1 MRHEDAVFVFA
12 LLAMAV
18 PSAILLPILW
28 TGDFD
33 LKSQITA
40 TLAVI
45 VLGGGFALAARGRV
59 QRPLQTIANIIA
71 ALREK
76 DYSVRGRHPRRDD
89 ALGLAMAELAELA
102 EQLRAERWRD
112 EEAAA
117 GLAKVVERLDAA
129 VLAVDAGGTIRLAN
143 RTAERLVG
151 KPLANTNVADH
162 DLAHLLAVD
171 QPRTVELAFPGGR
184 GTWEVR
190 PSDVRLSG
198 LPHKLVVMTDVQHAL
213 RAEERQAWQRL
224 VRVLG
229 HEINNSLGP
238 IASIAETLRTGL
250 SDPTRRPDLDDDLT
264 KGLEI
269 IERRAAALA
278 RFMQS
283 YARLVRLPPPR
294 VGKVDVAQWAQ
305 RTADLASTASP
316 TRDGGSKTSRVDMPR
331 PDIPRPDTPRV
342 VVDGGPSIT
351 IPGDADQLDQLLIN
365 LVRNA
370 LEANFETQG
379 SVVKLSWSV
388 ASGAVVLAVEDEG
401 PGVADTSNLFV
412 PFFTTKPQGSG
423 IGLVLARQIAEAHG
437 GSLVLRNRKTGR
449 GAEAIVTLPTA
460 AVAARAS

>member
-1 MRHEDAVFVFA
+1 MKARPPIRHEDAVFLLA
-12 LLAMAV
+12 LCAMAV
-18 PSAILLPILW
+18 PSLILLPILW
-28 TGDFD
+28 SGDYD
-33 LKSQITA
+33 LKSAVTG
-40 TLAVI
+40 TLAI
-45 VLGGGFALAARGRV
+45 VVVGGGFALAARARV

-89 ALGLAMAELAELA
+89 ALGLAMSELAELA
-102 EQLRAERWRD
+102 EQMRAERWRD
-112 EEAAA
+112 EETAA
-117 GLAKVVERLDAA
+117 GLARVVERLDAA
-129 VLAVDAGGTIRLAN
+129 VLAVDASGTIRIAN

-151 KPLANTNVADH
+151 KTLEGTTIGEH
-162 DLAHLLAVD
+162 GLEHLFAVEV
-171 QPRTVELAFPGGR
+171 PRTVELALPGGG

-198 LPHKLVVMTDVQHAL
+198 MPHKLIVMTDVQHAL

-238 IASIAETLRTGL
+238 IASIAETLRAGL
-250 SDPTRRPDLDDDLT
+250 ARPQRRDDLEDDLAR
-264 KGLEI
+264 GLEV

-294 VGKVDVAQWAQ
+294 FGRVEVAAWVQ
-305 RTADLASTASP
+305 RTADLAGA
-316 TRDGGSKTSRVDMPR
+316 DKVGGQ
-331 PDIPRPDTPRV
+331 V
-342 VVDGGPSIT
+342 VVAAGPAVT

-370 LEANFETQG
+370 VEANAETDG
-379 SVVKLSWSV
+379 ATVRIAWSV
-388 ASGAVVLAVEDEG
+388 AAGTVMLVVEDEG
-401 PGVADTSNLFV
+401 PGVGDTANLFV

-437 GSLVLRNRKTGR
+437 GSLVLRNRKAGR
-449 GAEAIVTLPTA
+449 GAEAIVTLPTTA
-460 AVAARAS
+460 IATARAS

>member
-1 MRHEDAVFVFA
+1 MRRSVRHEDTVFVLA
-12 LLAMAV
+12 LCAMAV
-18 PSAILLPILW
+18 PSLIALPILW
-28 TGDFD
+28 AGDYD
-33 LKSQITA
+33 LKSAITG
-40 TLAVI
+40 TLAIV
-45 VLGGGFALAARGRV
+45 VLGGGFALAARARV

-89 ALGLAMAELAELA
+89 ALGLALVELAELA

-112 EEAAA
+112 EETAA
-117 GLAKVVERLDAA
+117 GLARVVERLDAA
-129 VLAVDAGGTIRLAN
+129 VLAVDAGGTIRIAN

-151 KPLANTNVADH
+151 KPLENTTIAEH
-162 DLAHLLAVD
+162 GLAHLFAVD
-171 QPRTVELAFPGGR
+171 VPQTVELALPGGR

-190 PSDVRLSG
+190 PSEVRLSG
-198 LPHKLVVMTDVQHAL
+198 MPHKLVVMTDVQRAL

-238 IASIAETLRTGL
+238 IASIAETLRAGL
-250 SDPTRRPDLDDDLT
+250 ARPQRRDDFEDDLSR
-264 KGLEI
+264 GLAV

-294 VGKVDVAQWAQ
+294 LGRVDVAAWVQ
-305 RTADLASTASP
+305 RTADLVGA
-316 TRDGGSKTSRVDMPR
+316 RGE
-331 PDIPRPDTPRV
+331 IV
-342 VVDGGPSIT
+342 VAPGPAVT
-351 IPGDADQLDQLLIN
+351 IPGDGDQLDQMLIN

-370 LEANFETQG
+370 VEANAETTG
-379 SVVKLSWSV
+379 GNVRIAWAIEAGTIVLTV
-388 ASGAVVLAVEDEG
+388 ADDG
-401 PGVADTSNLFV
+401 PGVGDTANLFV

-423 IGLVLARQIAEAHG
+423 IGLVLARQIVEAHG
-437 GSLVLRNRKTGR
+437 GNLVLANRKTGR

-460 AVAARAS
+460 VATARAS